1 MVTAPERQPTDPI
14 ATVANWTIWPESE
27 PGHFSELGRMVTTY
41 ARAEAAVHL
50 LAGRVSGFPDAEVRA
65 RFSGMRLSDLTKRVR
80 QMMRTNETPEKVSQ
94 EAAGRFCTL
103 ARARVQKRPVV
114 TTLMTIAN
122 IRSVGV
128 SKVSEVAARCQ
139 PARCHQMVQ
148 DAHLG
153 EQSGLIPIETLV
165 GDFASLELDD
175 TG

>member
-80 QMMRTNETPEKVSQ
+80 QMMRSNETPEKVSQ

-139 PARCHQMVQ
+139 PRALPSDGSGRPFGRAKWPDPNRDARGRLC
-148 DAHLG
+148 L
-153 EQSGLIPIETLV
+153 PR
-165 GDFASLELDD
+165 

>member
-80 QMMRTNETPEKVSQ
+80 QMMRTNVS
-94 EAAGRFCTL
+94 
-103 ARARVQKRPVV
+103 RP
-114 TTLMTIAN
+114 
-122 IRSVGV
+122 
-128 SKVSEVAARCQ
+128 K
-139 PARCHQMVQ
+139 
-148 DAHLG
+148 
-153 EQSGLIPIETLV
+153 
-165 GDFASLELDD
+165 
-175 TG
+175 

>member
-94 EAAGRFCTL
+94 EAAGGWGT
-103 ARARVQKRPVV
+103 PPPPPGG
-114 TTLMTIAN
+114 AN
-122 IRSVGV
+122 
-128 SKVSEVAARCQ
+128 
-139 PARCHQMVQ
+139 P
-148 DAHLG
+148 
-153 EQSGLIPIETLV
+153 P
-165 GDFASLELDD
+165 GD
-175 TG
+175 TPT

>member
-80 QMMRTNETPEKVSQ
+80 QMMRTNETPAKVSQ
-94 EAAGRFCTL
+94 ETPRCHNAHDHCEYSQCRGQQSLRSCCALSTPRAA
-103 ARARVQKRPVV
+103 
-114 TTLMTIAN
+114 
-122 IRSVGV
+122 IRWFRTPIWE
-128 SKVSEVAARCQ
+128 SKVA
-139 PARCHQMVQ
+139 
-148 DAHLG
+148 
-153 EQSGLIPIETLV
+153 
-165 GDFASLELDD
+165 
-175 TG
+175 